1 MSDCSG
7 GSCSSCSSCSSDD
20 PDRLPPGMLSRYNIN
35 ESTADGTLIWVE
47 LVEGAEW
54 PHVSDVSAELIAA
67 AKGMDDGRVFAVVFG
82 GLEVKPLYSEI
93 FGYGADSLYHVRE
106 RSLESYSPE
115 AYAGCLASIVERV
128 SPAVI
133 LIGSTSRGRE
143 VAPRLAAMLGTGLTA
158 DCTGLSMDGRKL
170 VMTRPAFG
178 GNLLADIECT
188 KFPQMATVRQGSFPR
203 PEKVDGQGTAIY
215 WQYTDG
221 MLKDVLS
228 EEPIA
233 GPSDDIRD
241 AKVLIALGGGIRDR
255 SSIDIAESIASRIGA
270 MVCCSRSLVERGW
283 MPRSRQVGMSGR
295 TVTPDIYLAFGISGA
310 VQHRVG
316 MSGSKRIVAINNDPD
331 APIHGFSDL
340 SLITDADSV
349 LRSLDEKMKK
359 R

>member
-47 LVEGAEW
+47 LVEGAEG

-241 AKVLIALGGGIRDR
+241 AKVLDRIPDRCDGMLFQVPGRKGLDATFPSGGHVRTHRRTRHLPGVRD
-255 SSIDIAESIASRIGA
+255 IGRCPA
-270 MVCCSRSLVERGW
+270 PCGHVRFQED
-283 MPRSRQVGMSGR
+283 SGN
-295 TVTPDIYLAFGISGA
+295 
-310 VQHRVG
+310 Q
-316 MSGSKRIVAINNDPD
+316 
-331 APIHGFSDL
+331 
-340 SLITDADSV
+340 
-349 LRSLDEKMKK
+349 
-359 R
+359 